1 MNKGTVTYL
10 SASGH
15 KLTYGPASSQV
26 RYTSRSG
33 HRGAKCAGQLWAI
46 SRLMHRSINRID
58 LFDHIVGTSEDI
70 WRDFEAEYLG
80 GLKID
85 DEFEARRLF
94 DW

>member
-1 MNKGTVTYL
+1 MLRSRRESHHRNGITDLNPLQQT
-10 SASGH
+10 SATKS
-15 KLTYGPASSQV
+15 
-26 RYTSRSG
+26 
-33 HRGAKCAGQLWAI
+33 AI